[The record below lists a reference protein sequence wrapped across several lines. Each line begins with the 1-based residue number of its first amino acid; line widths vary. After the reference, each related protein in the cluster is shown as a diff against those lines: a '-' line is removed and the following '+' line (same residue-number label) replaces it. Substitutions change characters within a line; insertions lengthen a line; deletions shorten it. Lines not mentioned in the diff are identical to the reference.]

1 LNEEQA
7 QALSLKERRKAK
19 KTSLKLEEEKRF
31 LAYLEESMH
40 ARAIQVLLRIRKQT
54 EGEKLDP

>member
-7 QALSLKERRKAK
+7 QALALKERRKAK

-31 LAYLEESMH
+31 LAYLEEPM
-40 ARAIQVLLRIRKQT
+40 
-54 EGEKLDP
+54 